1 MGKLAKNI
9 ILTARPRQWIK
20 NLLVA
25 AALFFRPDMLS
36 IQSGIKVVETIIA
49 FCLVSGAVYA
59 LNDIFDLERDRGHP
73 LKRNR
78 PLASGELSI
87 PWAFIIVV
95 VFALA
100 GFGLGSMLGR
110 NVTLVL
116 GMYFT
121 VNIAYS
127 TYFKHVVII
136 DALMVAFGF
145 VLRVVGG
152 AEVIDAPVSFWIV
165 LCTALA
171 TLFITF
177 SKRRSELELIDNAS
191 DHRLSLAEYDTY
203 FLDQMI
209 AVVTAGTIIS
219 YALWTRAPETV
230 SKFGTGRLDLTIPFV
245 FYGIFRYLYLVHRR
259 KAGGDP
265 TRIFLTDS
273 PMIINIALWVVAVS
287 AILHF

>member
-9 ILTARPRQWIK
+9 IITARPQQWIK
-20 NLLVA
+20 NLLVV

-36 IQSGIKVVETIIA
+36 VQSVLRVAEAVIA

-59 LNDIFDLERDRGHP
+59 LNDIFDAERDRGHP

-78 PLASGELSI
+78 PLASGELSAK
-87 PWAFIIVV
+87 WAAITIV

-100 GFGLGSMLGR
+100 GFGLGSTLGR
-110 NVTLVL
+110 KVTLVL

-127 TYFKHVVII
+127 AYFKHVVII
-136 DALMVAFGF
+136 DALMVSFGF

-152 AEVIDAPVSFWIV
+152 AEVIEAPVSFWIV
-165 LCTALA
+165 LCTVLA

-177 SKRRSELELIDNAS
+177 GKRRNELEVIENAS

-230 SKFGTGRLDLTIPFV
+230 SKFGTHRLDLTIPFV
-245 FYGIFRYLYLVHRR
+245 FYGIFRYLYLVHRKR
-259 KAGGDP
+259 LGGDP
-265 TRIFLTDS
+265 TRIFLTDT
-273 PMIINIALWVVAVS
+273 PMIINIILWAAAVS
-287 AILHF
+287 TILHF